1 MKKITIENEKNKY
14 IFYNIK
20 KEKDKNGN
28 LIYCSC
34 GCYAPITIENDD
46 GIYCEFCGRPLK
58 FI

>member
-1 MKKITIENEKNKY
+1 MKKNKY

-20 KEKDKNGN
+20 KEKGKNGN